1 MNGWKGCHK
10 KILLTIV
17 KVIKDTKERTAIER
31 KRRDEPN
38 TVEIDRQGK
47 GKFQRAA
54 DGHNSFTHMA
64 LAESRSLPRVR
75 GMPATT
81 EDDHT
86 RHYVAFSIPAYLS
99 FSCALCGL
107 T

>member
-38 TVEIDRQGK
+38 TVEIDRDRQGK

-64 LAESRSLPRVR
+64 LAESRSLPRLR

-81 EDDHT
+81 EDD
-86 RHYVAFSIPAYLS
+86 AFSIPAYLS